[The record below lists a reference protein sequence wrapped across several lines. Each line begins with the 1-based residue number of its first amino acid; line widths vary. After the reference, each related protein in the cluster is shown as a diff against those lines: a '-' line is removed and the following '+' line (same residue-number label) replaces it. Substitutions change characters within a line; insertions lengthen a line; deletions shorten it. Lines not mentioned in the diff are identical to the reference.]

1 MAKYQTKESESK
13 RQKFREENEINK
25 FDIDSDKPVYS
36 IDTPPPTV
44 SGKLHIGHIS
54 SYTQAEIIARYKRMK
69 GYNVYY
75 PMGFDNNGIPT
86 EQLVERDLKINIKEM
101 DRKDFIQ
108 KCLEV
113 NENYVNLYEN
123 LWKSLGLSVD
133 WTKVYSTIELKTQQ
147 IVQQEFVK
155 LYNKGHIVS
164 KEFPALRCTKL
175 QATIAQ
181 AETEDC
187 EFEEFF
193 NDIEFTLEDGTK
205 LTIATTRPELLPA
218 CKAVFAH
225 PNDDR
230 YKDHFHKNITTPLG
244 ETVPLLPDDKAKID
258 KGTGLVMCCS
268 YGDET
273 DVFWFQ
279 KHNLE
284 PRICIDRYGKMT
296 NTGLEEID
304 GLKIKDAR
312 VKIME
317 ILKDM
322 GVVKNIT
329 PITQSKAISERG
341 KVPVEI
347 IPVHQWF
354 VNILDNKETLLTQND
369 KMNRYPN
376 FMKKRSNDWIENLHW
391 DWNISRNRK
400 FGIPIPV
407 RYNLKN
413 GEIILP
419 SEAQLAKGPVDPSSD
434 LPEGYTSD
442 QVKGETLVLDTWFT
456 SGLSPLINK
465 KLLEKDGYDTKDF
478 FPMDLRPQ
486 AHDIIRTWLLYTTL
500 HSYFRENDIPFK
512 NIMISGFVLA
522 AKGEK
527 FSKSKGNA
535 KLDPEQ
541 LIEQRGADAI
551 RYRCAGG
558 QLGKDMLFEDSEFKN
573 GQKLV
578 TKLRNASN
586 FVQMLNEGFDPKS
599 EFDTSTLLE
608 TDKWILAKTN
618 ATIKKMEDYLE
629 KYEYG
634 LAKIAFEDF
643 FWADFCDNY
652 LEMVKLRLYKPELF
666 ENGEQKKLAGQWT
679 LYHVLFTI
687 LKLIAPYLPHIS
699 EEIYQN
705 YFKKYEEIISIHKTG
720 FPTKILEIADSE
732 QIIKDFDHIATIVET
747 ARKFKT
753 EKQISMG
760 AELKNL
766 IISGP
771 KDYLE
776 LVKKYADDITGVTKT
791 QNIEYLEKDGISCIC
806 EL

>member
-1 MAKYQTKESESK
+1 MAKYQTKESEQK
-13 RQKFREENEINK
+13 RQQFREKNEINK
-25 FDIDSDKPVYS
+25 FDINSDKPVYS

-69 GYNVYY
+69 WFNVYY
-75 PMGFDNNGIPT
+75 PMWFDNNWIPT
-86 EQLVERDLKINIKEM
+86 EQLVERDLKINIKQM

-108 KCLEV
+108 KCLKV

-123 LWKSLGLSVD
+123 LWKSLWLSVD

-187 EFEEFF
+187 QFEEYF

-205 LTIATTRPELLPA
+205 LNIATTRPELLPS

-225 PNDDR
+225 PNDER
-230 YKDHFHKNITTPLG
+230 YKDHFHKKITTPLWD
-244 ETVPLLPDDKAKID
+244 TVPLLPDDKAKMD
-258 KGTGLVMCCS
+258 KWTWLVMCCS

-279 KHNLE
+279 KHNLK
-284 PRICIDRYGKMT
+284 PKISIDRYWKMKD
-296 NTGLEEID
+296 TGIPEID
-304 GLKIKDAR
+304 GLKVSEAR
-312 VKIME
+312 EKIIE
-317 ILKDM
+317 ILKQKW
-322 GVVKNIT
+322 VLKNRT
-329 PITQSKAISERG
+329 KITQSKSISERW

-347 IPVHQWF
+347 IPIHQRF
-354 VNILDNKETLLTQND
+354 VNILDKKEELLKQND

-407 RYNLKN
+407 RYNLEN
-413 GEIILP
+413 WEIILP
-419 SEAQLAKGPVDPSSD
+419 SEEQLKKWPVDPSTD
-434 LPEGYTSD
+434 LPQGYTSY
-442 QVKGETLVLDTWFT
+442 QVRWETLVLDTRFT

-465 KLLEKDGYDTKDF
+465 KLLENDWYETKDF

-535 KLDPEQ
+535 KLDPQQ
-541 LIEQRGADAI
+541 LIEQRWADAV
-551 RYRCAGG
+551 RYRCAWW
-558 QLGKDMLFEDSEFKN
+558 QLGKDMLFEDSEFK
-573 GQKLV
+573 GGKKLV

-586 FVQMLNEGFDPKS
+586 FVQMLNEWFDPKS
-599 EFDTSTLLE
+599 KFNTETLLE
-608 TDKWILAKTN
+608 TDKRILAKAN
-618 ATIKKMEDYLE
+618 ATIKKMENYLE

-643 FWADFCDNY
+643 FWSDFCDNY

-679 LYHVLFTI
+679 LYQVLFTI

-705 YFKKYEEIISIHKTG
+705 YFKNYEETISIHKTS
-720 FPTKILEIADSE
+720 FPTQILEITNWE
-732 QIIKDFDHIATIVET
+732 QIIKDFEHIDTIIET
-747 ARKFKT
+747 TRKFKT
-753 EKQISMG
+753 EKQISMW

-776 LVKKYADDITGVTKT
+776 LVKKYADDIKWVTKT
-791 QNIEYLEKDGISCIC
+791 QNIEYLEKDGIACVC